1 MQEFSGKVAI
11 VTGAAGNLGKAL
23 CQALANRWASIA
35 LLGHH
40 LDSLEAARSGLE
52 ESAAFAVDLV
62 DARAVE
68 AAIAAVMTRFGRID
82 ILANV
87 AGGFTMGPPLHET
100 SDADWDGMMNLNAR
114 SVFNSCRAVIPRML
128 ARGGGRIVN
137 VAARAALKGQGRMA
151 PYCASKAVVI
161 RLSESLAEELRDDGI
176 NVNCVLPGTLDT
188 PENRAAMPDADPGR
202 WVTTAALA
210 DVIVFLASDAAR
222 AITGAS
228 IPVYGRG

>member
-11 VTGAAGNLGKAL
+11 VTGAAGNLGKAV
-23 CQALANRWASIA
+23 CQGLANRGASIA

-40 LDSLEAARSGLE
+40 LDALEATRIGLAD
-52 ESAAFAVDLV
+52 SAAFALDLV
-62 DARAVE
+62 DAARVE
-68 AAIAAVMTRFGRID
+68 ETISAVMTRFGRID
-82 ILANV
+82 ILANI
-87 AGGFTMGPPLHET
+87 AGGFTMGPPLHQT
-100 SDADWDGMMNLNAR
+100 SDADWDGMMNMNAR
-114 SVFNSCRAVIPRML
+114 TLFNTCRAVIPHLL

-137 VAARAALKGQGRMA
+137 VAARAALKGQGQMA

-161 RLSESLAEELRDDGI
+161 RLTESLAEELRDEGI
-176 NVNCVLPGTLDT
+176 TVNCVLPGTLDT

-202 WVTTAALA
+202 WVATAALA